1 MARVLLD
8 FEGVDLDGFEPIPPG
23 VYPARIDTSKSELTK
38 SQRSNDSYIYIY
50 FNLEDPEYQGRSVRD
65 LYMVSGKG
73 RFKIGRMLRNL
84 GYKVENAQIQLDTKE
99 LHNTPVII
107 RVTQEINKE
116 NGKPYN
122 RVEDVLPRNKTVEA
136 SEGAVEAPK
145 SKRGEAI
152 SL

>member
-8 FEGVDLDGFEPIPPG
+8 FQGVDLDGFEPIPPG

-38 SQRSNDSYIYIY
+38 SQKSNDHYIYIR
-50 FNLEDPEYQGRSVRD
+50 FNLEHPEYQGRSVRD

-84 GYKVENAQIQLDTKE
+84 GYDVESGQFQLDTKE
-99 LHNTPVII
+99 LHNKPVII
-107 RVTQEINKE
+107 RVSQEPSDD
-116 NGKPYN
+116 GKIYN
-122 RVEDVLPRNKTVEA
+122 RVEEVLPRNKA
-136 SEGAVEAPK
+136 ADEGEDAVEAPK